1 MFYFLDKVRN
11 DIKVKLLNFIKMQ
24 EKGLKKEEILKILEQ
39 KLDKDCSYN
48 TGEILGSMC
57 TEPNKF
63 GVDVYMKYISKNLG
77 DPGLFLGTTLLE
89 EELVKDISKLF
100 NGKNITGTFTTGGSE
115 ANLIAMRI
123 AKKLRPDIT
132 KPEVVVPC
140 SAHISFDKAADLL
153 GIKLRKAKLLDN
165 FDLDLDHFDSLINE
179 NTCGVIGIAGTTSL
193 GLIDPIED
201 IGRLIEG
208 KNIFFHID
216 AAFGGFVLPFLK
228 ELGYNIP
235 PWDFSVNTVDSITAD
250 PHKMG
255 LGIIPSG
262 GFLLRDSSILQ
273 KLGFEIP
280 YLAGGN
286 FKHLHIVGTRSGGT
300 VIAFWAIVKALGK
313 AGFKK
318 LVKKCM
324 ENTQYLSNR
333 INEIEGL
340 KLAVDPIMNVVGITT
355 ENGESIC
362 QIDEELRKRNWMVG
376 KFKKFNLIRVVIM
389 PHVQK
394 SHLQNFSEDLE
405 KIIKKLC
412 IS

>member
-1 MFYFLDKVRN
+1 
-11 DIKVKLLNFIKMQ
+11 MQ
-24 EKGLKKEEILKILEQ
+24 EKGLKKGEVLKILAQ
-39 KLDKDCSYN
+39 KLEKDCSYK

-57 TEPNKF
+57 TEPHKV
-63 GVDVYMKYISKNLG
+63 GVEAYIKYISKNLG
-77 DPGLFLGTTLLE
+77 DPGLFQGTALLE
-89 EELVKDISKLF
+89 EELVKDIATLF
-100 NGKNITGTFTTGGSE
+100 NGKNIIGTFTTGGSE

-123 AKKLRPDIT
+123 AKKLRPDLR

-165 FDLDLDHFDSLINE
+165 FELDLNHFDSLINE
-179 NTCGVIGIAGTTSL
+179 NTCGVVGIAGTTSL
-193 GLIDPIED
+193 GLIDPILD
-201 IGRLIEG
+201 IGSLIEG
-208 KNIFFHID
+208 RAIFFHID

-228 ELGYNIP
+228 ELGHNVP
-235 PWDFSVNTVDSITAD
+235 PWDFSVNGVDSLTAD

-262 GFLLRDSSILQ
+262 GFFLRDSSILQ

-300 VIAFWAIVKALGK
+300 VIAFWAIMKSLGK
-313 AGFKK
+313 VGFKK
-318 LVKKCM
+318 IVEKCM
-324 ENTQYLSNR
+324 ENTYYLSNR
-333 INEIEGL
+333 INEIKGL
-340 KLAVDPIMNVVGITT
+340 KLATDPIMNIVGITT
-355 ENGESIC
+355 ESGESIC

-389 PHVQK
+389 PHVQE
-394 SHLQNFSEDLE
+394 SHLQNFSNELE
-405 KIIKKLC
+405 EIVRKLH